1 VTAIIAAD
9 LGGAEW
15 AGLPV
20 LFLFAGR
27 SMTAF
32 VIGSAMDRFG
42 RRSTL
47 TFSYLCGALGGV
59 LATTSIIYGSY
70 IGFIVSSFLFG
81 GTRAGI
87 ELQRFVAAEVHN
99 PGNRARIIGLVVSAG
114 TIGSIFGPW
123 MFQLTSDMAKNSGYI
138 GYAGPWL
145 ASVPMSVV
153 AALVVFIFLRPEPKI
168 IAQRIDEICSAAT
181 VIPEKIMRTR
191 REIMSIPD
199 VRLAVAA
206 IVLGQGVMTM
216 IMTITPLHMTNH
228 AHGTADISLAMMAH
242 TMGMFGLSWL
252 VGRMTDSWGAYV
264 SVVAGAFLLIF
275 AGSFA
280 INATVLPIIIVVMFS
295 LGLGWNFCFVAGSAL
310 LTDMLNQDERARFQG
325 FTESINAGVGGATA
339 LLGGQVFGAGGYGL
353 VGVAGLVL
361 TSGLIGVGALTM
373 MKKRESCRSEE
384 LVDG

>member
-27 SMTAF
+27 SMAAF

-47 TFSYLCGALGGV
+47 TFSYLCGALGAV
-59 LATTSIIYGSY
+59 LATLSIIYGSY
-70 IGFIVSSFLFG
+70 IGFIISSFLFG

-99 PGNRARIIGLVVSAG
+99 PGNRARIIGFVVSAG

-123 MFQLTSDMAKNSGYI
+123 IFQLTSDMAESSGYM

-145 ASVPMSVV
+145 ASVPLSIV
-153 AALVVFIFLRPEPKI
+153 AALVVFIFLRPEPKLL
-168 IAQRIDEICSAAT
+168 AQRIDEAHST
-181 VIPEKIMRTR
+181 GTFIPKKLMRSR

-199 VRLAVAA
+199 VRLSVTA

-228 AHGTADISLAMMAH
+228 AHGTSDISLAMMAH

-252 VGRMTDSWGAYV
+252 VGRLTDTWGGYV
-264 SVVAGAFLLIF
+264 SVAAGAFLLIF

-280 INATVLPIIIVVMFS
+280 INATVLPIIVVVMFS

-310 LTDMLNQDERARFQG
+310 LTDMLNQTERARFQG
-325 FTESINAGVGGATA
+325 FTEAINAAVGGATA
-339 LLGGQVFGAGGYGL
+339 LLGGQFFGVGGYGL

-373 MKKRESCRSEE
+373 MNKRNLVE
-384 LVDG
+384 LRD